1 MEQLNEGLERTKFTG
16 LVAHRY
22 IILDVVLKEVLSDF
36 YQKWK
41 YFTVDPG

>member
-1 MEQLNEGLERTKFTG
+1 MKALGRTNFND

-36 YQKWK
+36 
-41 YFTVDPG
+41 